1 MMKNL
6 KLQFL
11 TLRFEEIKMLE
22 DEYFNEFYTKIND
35 IVDSRFSLKEKM
47 DS

>member
-1 MMKNL
+1 
-6 KLQFL
+6 
-11 TLRFEEIKMLE
+11 LE

-47 DS
+47 DSWIVRK